1 MMDMDFEQVKL
12 GILGG
17 GQLGKMLCLVASNWN
32 LSTYVLDPSSDC
44 PAASVCTGFSHG
56 NFRNYEDVYAFG
68 KNVDI
73 LTIEIEHVNLQALF
87 RLQEEGVV
95 IRPEPHALELIQD
108 KARQKRFYTS
118 KGLPTADFSVF
129 PGKEAIVAA
138 IESGEIRIPFVQKL
152 SKTGYDGRGVYVVR
166 GKEQLSDLL
175 EGESVVEDLVDV
187 EKEISVIVSHN
198 SAGETKCF
206 PPVEMVF
213 NSHANIVEFLISPCE
228 LDDALSV
235 RACELA
241 ERTIKSF
248 DMCGILAVEMFLSK
262 KGDILINESA
272 PRPHNSG
279 HHTIDAARTSQYE
292 QCLRSILD
300 LSPGDTEIKTPSVM
314 INILGQPGFE
324 GQVRYEGLR
333 GCMGVEGAKF
343 HIYGKTQTKPYRKMG
358 HVTVLDDDIASALEK
373 AKFIMNNLRAIA

>member
-1 MMDMDFEQVKL
+1 MTMDFEQIKL

-56 NFRNYEDVYAFG
+56 DFRNYEDVYAFG

-108 KARQKRFYTS
+108 KAKQKRFYTS

-138 IESGEIRIPFVQKL
+138 VESGEIRIPFVQKL

-166 GKEQLSDLL
+166 EKEQLSDLL
-175 EGESVVEDLVDV
+175 AGESVVEDLVDV
-187 EKEISVIVSHN
+187 EKEISVIVSRN
-198 SAGETKCF
+198 SAGEMKCF

-228 LDDALSV
+228 LDDALFV

-241 ERTIKSF
+241 EHTIKSF

-300 LSPGDTEIKTPSVM
+300 LPPGDTEIKTPSVM

-333 GCMGVEGAKF
+333 GCMSVEGAKF
-343 HIYGKTQTKPYRKMG
+343 HIYGKTWTKPYRKMG
-358 HVTVLDDDIASALEK
+358 HVTVLDDDISSALEK
-373 AKFIMNNLRAIA
+373 AKFIMNNLRAVA

>member
-1 MMDMDFEQVKL
+1 MDFEQIKL

-56 NFRNYEDVYAFG
+56 DFRNYEDVYAFG

-108 KARQKRFYTS
+108 KAKQKKFYTS
-118 KGLPTADFSVF
+118 KRLPTADFSVF
-129 PGKEAIVAA
+129 PGKEAIAA
-138 IESGEIRIPFVQKL
+138 AVESGEIEIPFVQKL
-152 SKTGYDGRGVYVVR
+152 SKTGYDGRGVYVVKE
-166 GKEQLSDLL
+166 KEQLGNLL

-187 EKEISVIVSHN
+187 EKEISVIVSRN

-213 NSHANIVEFLISPCE
+213 NSHANIVEFLISPFE
-228 LDDALSV
+228 LNDALSV
-235 RACELA
+235 HACELA

-262 KGDILINESA
+262 KGDILINEAA

-373 AKFIMNNLRAIA
+373 AKFIMNNLRAIV

>member
-1 MMDMDFEQVKL
+1 MTMDFEQIKL

-138 IESGEIRIPFVQKL
+138 VESGEIRIPFVQKL

-175 EGESVVEDLVDV
+175 AGESVVEDLVDV
-187 EKEISVIVSHN
+187 EKEISVIVSRN
-198 SAGETKCF
+198 SAGEMKCF

-228 LDDALSV
+228 LDDALFV

-241 ERTIKSF
+241 EHTIKSF

-300 LSPGDTEIKTPSVM
+300 LPPGDTEIKTPSVM

-333 GCMGVEGAKF
+333 GCMSVEGAKF
-343 HIYGKTQTKPYRKMG
+343 HIYGKTWTKPYRKMG
-358 HVTVLDDDIASALEK
+358 HVTVLDDDISSALEK
-373 AKFIMNNLRAIA
+373 AKFIMNNLRAVA

>member
-129 PGKEAIVAA
+129 SGKEAIVAA
-138 IESGEIRIPFVQKL
+138 VESGETRIPFVQKL

-166 GKEQLSDLL
+166 EKEQLSDLL

>member
-1 MMDMDFEQVKL
+1 MDFEQVKL

-32 LSTYVLDPSSDC
+32 LDTYVLDPSADC
-44 PAASVCTGFSHG
+44 PAASVCTVFSHG
-56 NFRNYEDVYAFG
+56 DFRNYDDVYAFG

-87 RLQEEGVV
+87 RLREEGII

-108 KARQKRFYTS
+108 KAKQKEFYVS

-129 PGKEAIVAA
+129 PGKESIIAA
-138 IESGEIRIPFVQKL
+138 VGSGEIKIPFVQKL

-166 GKEQLSDLL
+166 EKEQLDDLL
-175 EGESVVEDLVDV
+175 EGESVIEDLVDV
-187 EKEISVIVSHN
+187 EKEISVIVSRN
-198 SAGETKCF
+198 STGETKCF
-206 PPVEMVF
+206 PPVEMLF
-213 NSHANIVEFLISPCE
+213 NSRANIVEFLISPCE
-228 LDDALSV
+228 LDDTMSAQ
-235 RACELA
+235 ACELA
-241 ERTIKSF
+241 ERTIRSF
-248 DMCGILAVEMFLSK
+248 DMCGILAVEMFVSK

-292 QCLRSILD
+292 QCLRSVLD
-300 LSPGDTEIKTPSVM
+300 LPPGDTEIKTPSVM

-324 GQVRYEGLR
+324 GEVRYEGLR

-358 HVTVLDDDIASALEK
+358 HVTVLDNDISSALEK
-373 AKFIMNNLRAIA
+373 ARFIMSNLRAIA

>member
-1 MMDMDFEQVKL
+1 MAMDFEHVRL

-17 GQLGKMLCLVASNWN
+17 GQLGKMLCLVTSNWN
-32 LSTYVLDPSSDC
+32 LSTYVLDPSPDC
-44 PAASVCTGFSHG
+44 PAAFVCTEFSHG
-56 NFRNYEDVYAFG
+56 DFRNYEDVYAFG
-68 KNVDI
+68 KNVDV

-108 KARQKRFYTS
+108 KAKQKEFYVS

-129 PGKEAIVAA
+129 PGKESIVAA
-138 IESGEIRIPFVQKL
+138 VGSGEIKIPFVQKL

-166 GKEQLSDLL
+166 EEGQLEDLL
-175 EGESVVEDLVDV
+175 EGESVVEDIVDV
-187 EKEISVIVSHN
+187 EKEISVIVSRN

-228 LDDALSV
+228 LGDTLSAW
-235 RACELA
+235 ACELA

-300 LSPGDTEIKTPSVM
+300 LPPGDTEIKTPSVM

-324 GQVRYEGLR
+324 GEVRYEGLR

-343 HIYGKTQTKPYRKMG
+343 HIYGKTRTKPYRKMG
-358 HVTVLDDDIASALEK
+358 HVTVLDDDIPSALEK
-373 AKFIMNNLRAIA
+373 ARFIMSKLRAIA

>member
-1 MMDMDFEQVKL
+1 MMDMDFEQVEL

-138 IESGEIRIPFVQKL
+138 VESGEIRIPFVQKL

-166 GKEQLSDLL
+166 GKEQLSNLL

>member
-1 MMDMDFEQVKL
+1 MAMDFEHVRL

-17 GQLGKMLCLVASNWN
+17 GQLGKMLCLVTSNWN
-32 LSTYVLDPSSDC
+32 LSTYVLDPSPDC
-44 PAASVCTGFSHG
+44 PAAFVCTEFSHG
-56 NFRNYEDVYAFG
+56 DFRNYEDVYAFG
-68 KNVDI
+68 KNVDV

-108 KARQKRFYTS
+108 KAKQKEFYVS

-129 PGKEAIVAA
+129 PGKESIVAA
-138 IESGEIRIPFVQKL
+138 VGSGEIKIPFVQKL

-166 GKEQLSDLL
+166 EEGQLEDLL

-187 EKEISVIVSHN
+187 EKEISVIVSRN

-228 LDDALSV
+228 LGDTLSAW
-235 RACELA
+235 ACELA

-300 LSPGDTEIKTPSVM
+300 LPPGDTEIKTPSVM

-324 GQVRYEGLR
+324 GEVRYEGLR

-343 HIYGKTQTKPYRKMG
+343 HIYGKTRTKPYRKMG
-358 HVTVLDDDIASALEK
+358 HVTVLDDDIPSALEK
-373 AKFIMNNLRAIA
+373 ARFIMSKLRAIA

>member
-1 MMDMDFEQVKL
+1 MAMDFEHVKL

-17 GQLGKMLCLVASNWN
+17 GQLGKMLCLAASNWN

-56 NFRNYEDVYAFG
+56 NFRNYEDVLAFG
-68 KNVDI
+68 RNVDI

-87 RLQEEGVV
+87 HLREEGVL

-108 KARQKRFYTS
+108 KAKQKRFYIS
-118 KGLPTADFSVF
+118 EGLPTAGFSVF
-129 PGKEAIVAA
+129 PGKNSIIAA
-138 IESGEIRIPFVQKL
+138 VESGEIEIPFVQKL
-152 SKTGYDGRGVYVVR
+152 SKTGYDGRGVYIVR
-166 GKEQLSDLL
+166 EKKQLRNLL
-175 EGESVVEDLVDV
+175 NGESVIEDLVDV
-187 EKEISVIVSHN
+187 KKEISVIVSRN

-213 NSHANIVEFLISPCE
+213 NSKANIVEFLISPCE
-228 LDDALSV
+228 LDGALAE

-241 ERTIKSF
+241 ELTIQSF
-248 DMCGILAVEMFLSK
+248 NMCGILAVEMFLSE
-262 KGDILINESA
+262 KGEILLNESA

-279 HHTIDAARTSQYE
+279 HHTIEAAFTSQYE
-292 QCLRSILD
+292 QCLRSIFD
-300 LSPGDTEIKTPSVM
+300 LPPGNTEIKTPSVM

-324 GQVRYEGLR
+324 GDVRYQGFR
-333 GCMGVEGAKF
+333 GCMGVLGAKF

-358 HVTVLDDDIASALEK
+358 HVTVLDDDIERALEK
-373 AKFIMNNLRAIA
+373 AKFIMGNLRSIA

>member
-1 MMDMDFEQVKL
+1 MTMDFEQVKL

-32 LSTYVLDPSSDC
+32 LGTYVLDPSSDC
-44 PAASVCTGFSHG
+44 PAASVCTEFSHG
-56 NFRNYEDVYAFG
+56 DFRSYDDVYAFG

-95 IRPEPHALELIQD
+95 VRPGPHALELIQD
-108 KARQKRFYTS
+108 KAKQKEFYVS
-118 KGLPTADFSVF
+118 EGLPTADFSVF
-129 PGKEAIVAA
+129 PGKKSIVAA
-138 IESGEIRIPFVQKL
+138 VGSGEIKIPFVQKL

-166 GKEQLSDLL
+166 EEKQLEDLL

-187 EKEISVIVSHN
+187 EKEVSVIVSRN
-198 SAGETKCF
+198 STGETKCF

-228 LDDALSV
+228 LDDMLSA

-248 DMCGILAVEMFLSK
+248 DICGILAVEMFLSK

-300 LSPGDTEIKTPSVM
+300 LPPGDTEIKTPSVM

-324 GQVRYEGLR
+324 GEVRYEGLR

-343 HIYGKTQTKPYRKMG
+343 HIYGKTRTKPYRKMG
-358 HVTVLDDDIASALEK
+358 HVTVLDDDISSALEK
-373 AKFIMNNLRAIA
+373 ARFIMSNLRAIA

>member
-1 MMDMDFEQVKL
+1 MITMDFEQVKL

-32 LSTYVLDPSSDC
+32 LDTYVLDPSSDC
-44 PAASVCTGFSHG
+44 PAASVCTVFSHG
-56 NFRNYEDVYAFG
+56 DFRNYDDVYAFG

-87 RLQEEGVV
+87 RLREEGVV
-95 IRPEPHALELIQD
+95 IRPGPHALELIQD
-108 KARQKRFYTS
+108 KGKQKEFYVS
-118 KGLPTADFSVF
+118 NELPTAGFSVF
-129 PGKEAIVAA
+129 PDKESIVAA
-138 IESGEIRIPFVQKL
+138 VGSGEIKIPFVQKL

-166 GKEQLSDLL
+166 EEKQLEDLL

-187 EKEISVIVSHN
+187 EKEISVIVSRN

-228 LDDALSV
+228 LDDTLSA

-300 LSPGDTEIKTPSVM
+300 LPPGDTEIKTPSVM

-324 GQVRYEGLR
+324 GEVRYEGLR

-343 HIYGKTQTKPYRKMG
+343 HIYGKTRTKPYRKMG
-358 HVTVLDDDIASALEK
+358 HVTVLDDDISSALEK
-373 AKFIMNNLRAIA
+373 ARFIMDNLRAIA

>member
-1 MMDMDFEQVKL
+1 MDFENVKL

-44 PAASVCTGFSHG
+44 PAASVCTRFSHG
-56 NFRNYEDVYAFG
+56 DFRNYEDVYAFG

-73 LTIEIEHVNLQALF
+73 LTIEIEHVNLKALF

-95 IRPEPHALELIQD
+95 IRPGPHALEIIQD
-108 KARQKRFYTS
+108 KAKQKEFYVSQKLLTS
-118 KGLPTADFSVF
+118 GFLVF
-129 PGKEAIVAA
+129 PGKEEIAA
-138 IESGEIRIPFVQKL
+138 AVESGKIKIPFVQKL
-152 SKTGYDGRGVYVVR
+152 SKTGYDGRGVYIVR
-166 GKEQLSDLL
+166 GKEHLDHLL
-175 EGESVVEDLVDV
+175 EGESVIEDLVDV
-187 EKEISVIVSHN
+187 EKEISVIVSRN
-198 SAGETKCF
+198 PAGEIKCF

-213 NSHANIVEFLISPCE
+213 NSQANIVEFLISPCE
-228 LDDALSV
+228 LDDALSAQ
-235 RACELA
+235 ACELA
-241 ERTIKSF
+241 EQTIRSL
-248 DMCGILAVEMFLSK
+248 DVCGILAVEMFLSK

-279 HHTIDAARTSQYE
+279 HHTIDASSTSQYE

-300 LSPGDTEIKTPSVM
+300 LPPGDTEIKTPSVM

-324 GQVRYEGLR
+324 GKVRYEGLL
-333 GCMGVEGAKF
+333 GCMGIKGAKF
-343 HIYGKTQTKPYRKMG
+343 HIYGKAKTKPYRKMG
-358 HVTVLDDDIASALEK
+358 HVTVLDDDISNAIDK

>member
-1 MMDMDFEQVKL
+1 MAMDLEHVRL

-17 GQLGKMLCLVASNWN
+17 GQLGKMLCLVTSNWN
-32 LSTYVLDPSSDC
+32 LSTYVLDPSPDC
-44 PAASVCTGFSHG
+44 PAAFVCTEFSHG
-56 NFRNYEDVYAFG
+56 DFRNYEDVYAFG
-68 KNVDI
+68 KNVDV

-108 KARQKRFYTS
+108 KAKQKEFYVS

-138 IESGEIRIPFVQKL
+138 VGSGEIKIPFVQKL

-166 GKEQLSDLL
+166 EEGQLEDLL

-187 EKEISVIVSHN
+187 EKEISVIVSRN

-228 LDDALSV
+228 LGGTLSAW
-235 RACELA
+235 ACELA

-300 LSPGDTEIKTPSVM
+300 LPPGDTEIKTPSVM

-324 GQVRYEGLR
+324 GEVRYEGLR

-343 HIYGKTQTKPYRKMG
+343 HIYGKTRTKPYRKMG
-358 HVTVLDDDIASALEK
+358 HVTVLDDDIPSALEK
-373 AKFIMNNLRAIA
+373 ARFIMSKLRAIA

>member
-1 MMDMDFEQVKL
+1 MMAMDFEQVKL

-44 PAASVCTGFSHG
+44 PTASVCTEFSQG
-56 NFRNYEDVYAFG
+56 DFRNYEDVYAFG

-87 RLQEEGVV
+87 HLQEEGIV
-95 IRPEPHALELIQD
+95 IRPGPHALELIQD
-108 KARQKRFYTS
+108 KAKQKEFYVS

-138 IESGEIRIPFVQKL
+138 VGSGEIKVPFVQKL

-166 GKEQLSDLL
+166 KKEQLDDLL
-175 EGESVVEDLVDV
+175 EGESVIEDLVSV
-187 EKEISVIVSHN
+187 EKEISVIVSRN

-228 LDDALSV
+228 LDDTLSV

-248 DMCGILAVEMFLSK
+248 DICGILAVEMFLSK

-300 LSPGDTEIKTPSVM
+300 LPPGDTEIKTPSVM

-324 GQVRYEGLR
+324 GKVRYEGLC

-343 HIYGKTQTKPYRKMG
+343 HIYGKAQTKPYRKMG
-358 HVTVLDDDIASALEK
+358 HVTVLDDDISSALEK

>member
-1 MMDMDFEQVKL
+1 MAMDFEHVRL

-17 GQLGKMLCLVASNWN
+17 GQLGKMLCLVTSNWN
-32 LSTYVLDPSSDC
+32 LSTYVLDPSPDC
-44 PAASVCTGFSHG
+44 PAAFVCTEFSHG
-56 NFRNYEDVYAFG
+56 DFRNYEDVYAFG
-68 KNVDI
+68 KNVDV

-108 KARQKRFYTS
+108 KAKQKEFYVS

-129 PGKEAIVAA
+129 PGKESIVAA
-138 IESGEIRIPFVQKL
+138 VGSGEIKIPFVQKL

-166 GKEQLSDLL
+166 EEGQLEDLL

-187 EKEISVIVSHN
+187 EKEISVIVSRN

-228 LDDALSV
+228 LGDTLSA

-248 DMCGILAVEMFLSK
+248 DMCGILAVEMFLSR

-300 LSPGDTEIKTPSVM
+300 LPPGDTEIKTPSVM

-324 GQVRYEGLR
+324 GEVRYEGLR

-343 HIYGKTQTKPYRKMG
+343 HIYGKTRTKPYRKMG
-358 HVTVLDDDIASALEK
+358 HVTVLDDDIPSALEK
-373 AKFIMNNLRAIA
+373 ARFIMSKLRAIA